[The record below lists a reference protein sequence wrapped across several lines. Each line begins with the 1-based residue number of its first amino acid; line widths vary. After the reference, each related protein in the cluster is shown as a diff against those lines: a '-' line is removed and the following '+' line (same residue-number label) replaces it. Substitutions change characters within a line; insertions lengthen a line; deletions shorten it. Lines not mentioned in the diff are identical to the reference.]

1 MAEEQ
6 VLITETRYEAE
17 KSQSFFENHPPID
30 LATISQV
37 KEIPEAWSPPHLF
50 IASVE
55 SCFLLTMLE
64 IAKKM
69 HINIISYSSTAEG
82 LVVKEDGKHKEVK
95 EITIRPSFH
104 LEKESDRLRLKMLS
118 EKAEEYCMVS
128 RSIKTKIKVEM

>member
-1 MAEEQ
+1 MAEVEK
-6 VLITETRYEAE
+6 LMTETRYEAQ
-17 KSQSFFENHPPID
+17 KPQSLFENHPPID
-30 LATISQV
+30 LATISNV

-69 HINIISYSSTAEG
+69 HINITSYSSIAEG

-95 EITIRPSFH
+95 EITIRPTFH
-104 LEKESDRLRLKMLS
+104 LEKESDRLRIKMLV

-128 RSIKTKIKVEM
+128 RSMKAKLKVEL